1 MRKFLHAML
10 IVALFIATLGS
21 GLKAEAATAKSP
33 NVSKIAVVSNATVYS
48 GETAQLTVV
57 YDWTASALYD
67 KTAPLELK
75 VLVADRSVL
84 TAGKLTNL
92 STELITKNRKTY
104 YETTGTLTIKGVK
117 SGKKNITLSA
127 PFNKKTKKVAVTVKT
142 WATGIQVADT
152 VDLAVNASYSL
163 NAKAVA
169 GDVAASNSGVTY
181 KSGNTAIAT
190 VTNAGK
196 VKGVAV
202 GTTTITVASKD
213 GKVSKNVTVNVEK
226 AVVKSITNA
235 DKNVKK
241 NTINLVTNGANTYAT
256 LLKVTDTDNKVV
268 NDRSVL
274 SFKSSNEKVATVDA
288 NGKITAVGNG
298 TAKVTITP
306 ALKNKAG
313 KKDLTFTVKVTTKV
327 EGISFTGTDGT
338 MEILANNAKNNI
350 GAKVN
355 ANASNQALKYAV
367 SDVKDENG
375 KPVAKNKVK
384 NFITVK
390 SGNVQAKKPCTAK
403 VTVSAGSTKTFDAT
417 SAEVNVIAV
426 APVKSIKFASGKKAT
441 LALTANV
448 LNTENEVMLNA
459 FFKTQPFVG
468 DALVIDGPAN
478 ARDELEFSS
487 SDSDFVDIDDE
498 GVITIKE
505 ARTGKVTLT
514 ALAGDGSGKKATLTL
529 TVKVDAD
536 KINVNLPTDEFDSVT
551 LPVLYVPAG
560 KEVKVESLI
569 KATVNE
575 NAAEKKLTYAPSKVK
590 LADGAK
596 KEIVITSRDARS
608 KTICA
613 PVTLKVMAVG
623 VAEASKDYEVAVL
636 DSEGETA
643 GTLQVG
649 DSVKLSAEVTA
660 KDGKTVVAKAIKW
673 EPSDKTIATVDANGN
688 VKAKK
693 AGTVEIF
700 AKYGDVNGK
709 YTIDIGRSNAD
720 VKKDID
726 KAFEAGLKEENRDYL
741 GAKVKFDKKKAL
753 FTVDI
758 TNPDAD
764 PHTQWKDTGLGET
777 IKNNIPASVYAIEI
791 KDETAFYKINR
802 VGLGAVVTVGDV
814 EETFTDV
821 NDGIAYLREIVAAD
835 AATLKELNGKE
846 YTLTVCASEKW
857 GEADF
862 DYEPEY
868 HIVFAIND
876 KRFDEI
882 IDKAIDD
889 VIKTATESD
898 VDDDVAEFA
907 YNADKNVL
915 KVEVIDETASL
926 EDLLAKT
933 NALYTEGSAFFNTVA
948 AAGNGNFAT
957 SVKVYAKGENIYNHT
972 EEFADSDFTKADI
985 ESYIAKVNDNIA
997 GKTLAAFEGKTLSI
1011 VKGYKIGTVNYTYAY
1026 TVEFVFGEKAYNYT
1040 VQSKLKDTFA
1050 TENSAD
1056 FENGVTVKA
1065 DFANNSFVIAN
1076 SNGAKFTALKTDKA
1090 TALFDALTGDSRID
1104 NATIVSVAG
1113 NVKTLKGDD
1122 LKAEYAVLKAI
1133 TEETLE
1139 KSLSEVDGK
1148 SAIITVTYKNGTVL
1162 VYTVSF
1168 DTKVTPTTAPADISE
1183 NDSAEDA
1190 EYDEAPAEDVTL
1202 NDPE

>member
-33 NVSKIAVVSNATVYS
+33 SVSKISVVNSATVYS
-48 GETAQLTVV
+48 GETAQLKVV

-92 STELITKNRKTY
+92 STELITKKGKTY
-104 YETTGTLTIKGVK
+104 YETTGYLTIKGVK

-127 PFNKKTKKVAVTVKT
+127 PFNKTKKKVAVKVKT

-213 GKVSKNVTVNVEK
+213 GKVSTNVTVNVEK

-355 ANASNQALKYAV
+355 ANASNQALKYAI
-367 SDVKDENG
+367 SDVKDEKGN
-375 KPVAKNKVK
+375 PVAKSKVK
-384 NFITVK
+384 SFITVK

-403 VTVSAGSTKTFDAT
+403 VTVSAGKKDFDAT

-426 APVKSIKFASGKKAT
+426 APVKSIKFANGRKAT

-448 LNTENEVMLNA
+448 PNADNEAMLNV

-536 KINVNLPTDEFDSVT
+536 KINVNLPTDEFDNVT

-575 NAAEKKLTYAPSKVK
+575 NAAEKKLTYAPAKVK

-596 KEIVITSRDARS
+596 KEIVITSKDLRS

-623 VAEASKDYEVAVL
+623 VSDASADYEVAVL
-636 DSEGETA
+636 DSYGETA
-643 GTLQVG
+643 GMLQVG

-660 KDGKTVVAKAIKW
+660 KDSKTLVAKAIKW
-673 EPSDKTIATVDANGN
+673 ESGDKNTATVDANGN

-693 AGTVEIF
+693 AGTVEIS
-700 AKYGDVNGK
+700 AKYGDVSGK

-764 PHTQWKDTGLGET
+764 PATEWKDTGLGET
-777 IKNNIPASVYAIEI
+777 IKNNIPASVSEI
-791 KDETAFYKINR
+791 KITDGTATYTIDR
-802 VGLGAVVTVGDV
+802 DGLGAVVTVGDV
-814 EETFTDV
+814 SKTFTDV
-821 NDGIAYLREIVAAD
+821 NDGIAYLREIVSAD

-868 HIVFAIND
+868 HVVFAIND

-882 IDKAIDD
+882 VDKAIAD

-926 EDLLAKT
+926 EDLLAET

-985 ESYIAKVNDNIA
+985 ESYIAKVSDNIA

-1050 TENSAD
+1050 TENQAD

-1065 DFANNSFVIAN
+1065 DLANNSFVIAN